1 MRLDPLAR
9 RWLAAEARRQLPPVR
24 DLEAGEYSADDFI
37 RYDLTDQL
45 LEYLVDAFDV
55 LEIVA
60 VGHRRLRVDN
70 AVTVDSFDLV
80 ARHDDG
86 HPPTVVPVSLSIW
99 PNEPDPPRG

>member
-9 RWLAAEARRQLPPVR
+9 QWLEAEARRQLPPVR

-55 LEIVA
+55 LEIIG

-70 AVTVDSFDLV
+70 AVTVQSFDII
-80 ARHDDG
+80 ARTEEAD
-86 HPPTVVPVSLSIW
+86 PTTVVAVSLSIW
-99 PNEPDPPRG
+99 RREPDQPAR